1 MENSIHHSA
10 TIYNYLKQ
18 LNLCRIFPQRVI
30 KHLMFILIAVF
41 SLGYHGKTVDFERYS
56 ACYRTT
62 LALFLNDGK
71 WDAPELRTILKSAV
85 LSLLYQEAS
94 CSGKPIYCIVDD
106 TIASNTKPASRVVH
120 P

>member
-41 SLGYHGKTVDFERYS
+41 SLGYHGKTVDFN
-56 ACYRTT
+56 ATV
-62 LALFLNDGK
+62 LA
-71 WDAPELRTILKSAV
+71 
-85 LSLLYQEAS
+85 
-94 CSGKPIYCIVDD
+94 
-106 TIASNTKPASRVVH
+106 IALPWHFFSMTENGTPQNSE
-120 P
+120 PS